1 MMYIPKRHV
10 TRGNFLATCNA
21 TMTNT
26 NPSKLQRGCYTQ
38 ATCLATVHMK
48 DLVEIGHLTKYHAF
62 RVNRDQVVSLEYGS
76 KSIQT
81 TVILTK
87 RPPKLYKLLKFCKF
101 CGNCKI
107 PSCTYYLK
115 EATMKIAM
123 FAHFKEQCPFSL
135 HQRNDI
141 KPLTGLE
148 CFGTS
153 VVKSFWS
160 K

>member
-1 MMYIPKRHV
+1 
-10 TRGNFLATCNA
+10 
-21 TMTNT
+21 
-26 NPSKLQRGCYTQ
+26 
-38 ATCLATVHMK
+38 MK

-123 FAHFKEQCPFSL
+123 FAHFKEYDGNHKKKKLRVYMILGDGVSKL
-135 HQRNDI
+135 ETLVWILNRI
-141 KPLTGLE
+141 SRSITWPLFTLKA
-148 CFGTS
+148 S
-153 VVKSFWS
+153 YLVK
-160 K
+160 